1 MKQEQIEIAFN
12 QLGKLMIHFGESK
25 AWTGFDLGVTEEEY
39 SQFNELILKQ
49 KHYNGW
55 FTEDMVRKSLLNLGA
70 LLDAKKLS
78 KWTEK
83 YDYAEK
89 PKTIAVIMAGNIPL
103 VGFHDFL
110 SVLISGNKL
119 LAKLSSDDK
128 YLLPAL
134 VKFLLVFEPA
144 LENRIQFSEG
154 KISGFDAVIATGSD
168 SSSAYFEQYFS
179 SYPHIFRSNRT
190 SLAVLNGDES
200 LKEIK
205 LLANDIFDY
214 YGRGCRNV
222 SHLLLPRKFDLN
234 RIFEGIVVMGEVI
247 HNKKYGNNYDYNKAV
262 HLLNQVDLLDNN
274 FVLLKESSE
283 LFSPLGML
291 NYHFYDSVSEVKE
304 YIDNNKDNLQC
315 IVGQEYIPFGLTQK
329 PSLND
334 YADGVDT
341 LRWLN
346 ELK

>member
-1 MKQEQIEIAFN
+1 M
-12 QLGKLMIHFGESK
+12 
-25 AWTGFDLGVTEEEY
+25 
-39 SQFNELILKQ
+39 
-49 KHYNGW
+49 
-55 FTEDMVRKSLLNLGA
+55 
-70 LLDAKKLS
+70 
-78 KWTEK
+78 
-83 YDYAEK
+83 
-89 PKTIAVIMAGNIPL
+89 
-103 VGFHDFL
+103 
-110 SVLISGNKL
+110 
-119 LAKLSSDDK
+119 
-128 YLLPAL
+128 

-315 IVGQEYIPFGLTQK
+315 IVGQNISFGLTQK

-334 YADGVDT
+334 YADGVNT

>member
-1 MKQEQIEIAFN
+1 MKQEQIQIAFN

-70 LLDAKKLS
+70 LLDAEKLS
-78 KWTEK
+78 EWTEK

-134 VKFLLVFEPA
+134 VKFLVFEPA

-214 YGRGCRNV
+214 YGRGA
-222 SHLLLPRKFDLN
+222 
-234 RIFEGIVVMGEVI
+234 EM
-247 HNKKYGNNYDYNKAV
+247 
-262 HLLNQVDLLDNN
+262 
-274 FVLLKESSE
+274 
-283 LFSPLGML
+283 
-291 NYHFYDSVSEVKE
+291 
-304 YIDNNKDNLQC
+304 
-315 IVGQEYIPFGLTQK
+315 
-329 PSLND
+329 
-334 YADGVDT
+334 
-341 LRWLN
+341 
-346 ELK
+346 